1 MNMTLNELTYL
12 ISVLNQL
19 VDAGHHT
26 GVTLDEVEDRIEYGD
41 LFPWLGKRFADH
53 HIDFHLSIYDRAT
66 LNEIENGL
74 FDICAV
80 NRGRERR
87 KWGIEKNGIC
97 LLSSWVSE
105 LIQRRAWKDEH
116 ANMEL
121 SQ

>member
-1 MNMTLNELTYL
+1 MKMKLHHMIYL
-12 ISVLNQL
+12 VSVLNQL
-19 VDAGHHT
+19 VDGGHHT
-26 GVTLDEVEDRIEYGD
+26 GVTIDEVEDRIEYGD

-116 ANMEL
+116 AMEI